1 VAMFPKTSSAI
12 IGFGIREG
20 TAVLVDTVLGRPS
33 RPRRVLD
40 YILKNTNAGD
50 PSGVLEAM
58 DTFALEQRFLMNVGD
73 VKGAILTR
81 QLLHSAAG
89 NVLELG
95 TYCGYSAIL
104 MGQHLAENGHV
115 DSIEVHTDN
124 AVVARQ
130 IIEHAGLADVVTV
143 HVGSAESVI
152 PQLGKQYQLVFID
165 HLKNLY
171 LQDLKVMES
180 CKVVGPGSIVVAD
193 NIGMFDATGYLD
205 HVRKCGHYKNTHYDT
220 HMEYSDNIYDAVE
233 VSVMTP

>member
-1 VAMFPKTSSAI
+1 MAMFPKTSSAI

-20 TAVLVDTVLGRPS
+20 TATLVDAVLGRPS

-40 YILKNTNAGD
+40 YIRSKTNPGD
-50 PSGVLEAM
+50 PVAVLEAM

-73 VKGAILTR
+73 VKGMILTR
-81 QLLHSAAG
+81 QLMRSAAG

-104 MGQHLAENGHV
+104 MGQHLAGNGHV
-115 DSIEVHTDN
+115 DSVEVQADN
-124 AVVARQ
+124 AAVARE
-130 IIEHAGLADVVTV
+130 IIEHAGLTDVITV

-171 LQDLKVMES
+171 LQDLKVIES
-180 CKVVGPGSIVVAD
+180 CKAIGPGSIVVAD

-205 HVRKCGHYKNTHYDT
+205 HVRKCGRYQNTHYDT
-220 HMEYSDNIYDAVE
+220 HMEYSDNIYDAIE